1 MQQKLYRVY
10 KSFRGLELCLV
21 SLRGFVEPV
30 VRCLTPLS
38 SVGHFVYTLLTSHN
52 KYEGLKFACSP
63 RESRTNAINEKKFI
77 PENNLP
83 LGLVRWRNKLFV
95 SIPRWKAGV
104 ASTLNYIDLDGP
116 QDQLLKP
123 YPSFKDNFIPDS
135 ANELPSNTSLVSVFR
150 LFVDP
155 CDRLWMVDTGLAD
168 ILGNGNQITGPSIV
182 IFDLKTDQ
190 LIHRYSCKPTDL
202 KEDSFLANIVVDVTK
217 DTCDDAYA
225 YIPDLGGYGVI
236 VYSLKQDKSWRIAHH
251 YFHFEPLAGTY
262 NVSGIEFQW
271 TDGVF
276 ALALSEPREDGYRTI
291 FFHAF
296 SSTKEF
302 CVSTELLR
310 NYKSI
315 DKNEAFHD
323 FKLLGDRGERT
334 QSAASFYDPKTH
346 VLFYTQVN
354 RNGVGCWN
362 SNKPYTVENN
372 PLIFSD
378 PTLYEFPNDLKI
390 DDDGTLWV
398 LVDKLPRFIY
408 KTLDPNVINYS
419 IYSINT
425 TQAIEGTSC
434 Q

>member
-1 MQQKLYRVY
+1 MRA
-10 KSFRGLELCLV
+10 V
-21 SLRGFVEPV
+21 SLV
-30 VRCLTPLS
+30 VALAVVTVCQAATPQLR
-38 SVGHFVYTLLTSHN
+38 
-52 KYEGLKFACSP
+52 FAWKEMDFTWDSP
-63 RESRTNAINEKKFI
+63 EARENAIKEKRYI

-83 LGLVRWRNKLFV
+83 LGLAHWRNKMFV
-95 SIPRWKAGV
+95 SVPRWKAGV

-116 QDQLLKP
+116 QDQPLKP
-123 YPSFKDNFIPDS
+123 YPSFKDNFVSDS
-135 ANELPSNTSLVSVFR
+135 ATELPSNSSLISVFR
-150 LFVDP
+150 VYVDA

-168 ILGNGNQITGPSIV
+168 ILGNGNQVTGPSIV

-190 LIHRYSCKPTDL
+190 LIHRYSCKTGDL
-202 KEDSFLANIVVDVTK
+202 KEDSFFANIIVDVTK

-225 YIPDLGGYGVI
+225 YIPDLGGYGVV
-236 VYSLKQDKSWRIAHH
+236 VYSLKQDDSWRISHH

-276 ALALSEPREDGYRTI
+276 ALSLSEPREDGYRTM

-310 NYKSI
+310 NYNSI

-323 FKLLGDRGERT
+323 FKLLGDRGQNT
-334 QSAASFYDPKTH
+334 QSAASSYDPKTQ

-354 RNGVGCWN
+354 RDGVACWN
-362 SNKPYTVENN
+362 TNKPYTIDNN
-372 PLIFSD
+372 ALLFSD
-378 PTLYEFPNDLKI
+378 PVLYEFPNDLKV
-390 DDDGTLWV
+390 DDEGVLWV

-408 KTLDPNVINYS
+408 RTLDPNIINYS

-425 TQAIEGTSC
+425 TEAIQGTAC